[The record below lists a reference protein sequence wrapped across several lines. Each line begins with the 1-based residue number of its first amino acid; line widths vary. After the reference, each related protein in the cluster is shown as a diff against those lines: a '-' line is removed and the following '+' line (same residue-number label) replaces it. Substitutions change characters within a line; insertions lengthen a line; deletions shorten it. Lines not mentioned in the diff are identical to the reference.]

1 MSRVHNF
8 SAGPAV
14 LPMEVLEEVQKDLV
28 SYKGKGLSVME
39 MSHRSPNYQAIID
52 DAMERA
58 ARLMGLGDDYSILF
72 LQGGASTQFLM
83 TALNF
88 GSKSKDCCYVNTG
101 SWSTAAIKEAKI
113 LGLNVNVVAS
123 SEDKGFT
130 YIPKDLSK
138 VASDAAYLHI
148 TTNNTIRGTEYQELP
163 SVAAPLIADMSS
175 NMLSRPYDFK
185 KCDLIY
191 AGAQKNIGPA
201 GTVLAAIKKSF
212 ADSGNEGLSTMMDY
226 RTHIS
231 KGSMFNTPPTFSIY
245 VVGLVLKWI
254 ENNGGLAGIHEIN
267 KEKAAKLYNLLDSS
281 DFYRGTVVPEDRSL
295 MNIPFRLPSEDL
307 EKKFLAEA
315 GAANML
321 SLKGHRSVGG
331 CRASFYNAMPM
342 ESVDFL
348 VDFMKKFES
357 NNK

>member
-1 MSRVHNF
+1 MDRVHNF

-52 DAMERA
+52 DAMDRA
-58 ARLMGLGDDYSILF
+58 RRLMGLGDDYTILY

-88 GSKSKDCCYVNTG
+88 GSKEKDCCYVNTG
-101 SWSTAAIKEAKI
+101 AWSTAAIKEAKI
-113 LGLNVNVVAS
+113 LDLKLNVVAS
-123 SEDKGFT
+123 SEDKDFT
-130 YIPKDLSK
+130 YIPKDLSG
-138 VASDAAYLHI
+138 VPADAKYLHI
-148 TTNNTIRGTEYQELP
+148 TSNNTIRGSEYSELP
-163 SVAAPLIADMSS
+163 NVSVPLVVDMSS
-175 NMLSRPYDFK
+175 NMLSREYDFK

-191 AGAQKNIGPA
+191 AGVQKNLGPA
-201 GTVLAAIKKSF
+201 GAVLVAIKNSF
-212 ADSGNEGLSTMMDY
+212 AESGNKGLSTMMDY

-231 KGSMFNTPPTFSIY
+231 KDSMFNTPPAFTIY

-254 ENNGGLAGIHEIN
+254 ESNGGLAGVHEIN
-267 KEKAAKLYNLLDSS
+267 KEKAGKLYNLLDTS
-281 DFYRGTVVPEDRSL
+281 DFYRGTVVAEDRSL
-295 MNIPFRLPSEDL
+295 MNIPFRLPSEEL
-307 EKKFLAEA
+307 EKQFLAEA
-315 GAANML
+315 GKANML

-342 ESVDFL
+342 KSVDFL
-348 VDFMKKFES
+348 IDFMKKFES